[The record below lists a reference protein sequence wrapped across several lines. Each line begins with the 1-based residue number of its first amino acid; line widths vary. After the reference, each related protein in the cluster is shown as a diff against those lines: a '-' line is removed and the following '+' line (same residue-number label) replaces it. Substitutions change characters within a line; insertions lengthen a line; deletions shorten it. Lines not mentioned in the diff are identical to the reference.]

1 MLSLFSLFFPQSARA
16 AMEIH
21 RGETQKR
28 HKLPLTSGRVSN
40 IIYLNYSSTTFGNAP
55 GKGEVYIA
63 TYAPVLFLFIKTQ
76 LADSIFTLLMFISS
90 KLQLSSGSFHRCP
103 RGCWDTARAFGGE
116 PLKSDAAKS
125 RIRGARH
132 AV

>member
-1 MLSLFSLFFPQSARA
+1 MLSLFFLFFPQSAWA
-16 AMEIH
+16 AIEIH

-28 HKLPLTSGRVSN
+28 HKLPLMSGRVSN

-76 LADSIFTLLMFISS
+76 LADSIFTLLMSLVQS
-90 KLQLSSGSFHRCP
+90 CSCPLALSTDVPEVVGTR
-103 RGCWDTARAFGGE
+103 RGRLE
-116 PLKSDAAKS
+116 ESL
-125 RIRGARH
+125 
-132 AV
+132 